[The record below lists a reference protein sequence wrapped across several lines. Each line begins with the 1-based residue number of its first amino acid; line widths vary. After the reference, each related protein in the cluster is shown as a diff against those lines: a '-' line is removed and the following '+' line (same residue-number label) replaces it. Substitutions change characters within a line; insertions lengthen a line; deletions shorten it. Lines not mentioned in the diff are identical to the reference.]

1 MKNTKELRRQ
11 AEQQS
16 IPLPL
21 PIVKGNKDYNE
32 RKDLL
37 ERLDQL
43 LIESGVEREM
53 QERALAQAEEDS
65 PKPLRDSDRL
75 RIQVGTSQALR
86 CQIARVLAMESFRTF
101 AFHIGESHLLQHF
114 CRVIEFDQVRVP
126 SKSTLQ
132 VYSEMFEESEIRA
145 LVNRLNGVVQ
155 TNASKVGLEKNLDL
169 SAAFLD
175 STCIELNIHFPVDW
189 VLLRDALRTLT
200 KGMACIRKHGLVH
213 RMKEPVAFLTQMNR
227 YCIAMTHA
235 KKGEKAR
242 KERKRLLRLMK
253 KLSKCVS
260 AHAERYRDL
269 LKARWE
275 ETDLSEKEALQIIGR
290 IENVLRQLPDAITQA
305 HERIIGERQVPN
317 DRKILS
323 LYESHAQVYHRGK
336 AGAQTEFGLQL
347 VLGEAAVGLI
357 TDWELVKGTPKN
369 DTLHLVPCV
378 ERLEAAG
385 IRIVNTITD
394 RGFASAKNSR
404 TLDEK
409 KIGDHLCPRKVIDL
423 KARLQEK
430 EFAAFQ
436 KRRAQT
442 EGRIGILKHC
452 FIGATMPVKGF
463 DRQRKHM
470 AWSVLAHN
478 LWLIARRLQDQAQAA
493 LKQAA

>member
-1 MKNTKELRRQ
+1 MLLNKTVLRLQ
-11 AEQQS
+11 AEQLS
-16 IPLPL
+16 IPLSL

-43 LIESGVEREM
+43 LIDSGIEVEM
-53 QERALAQAEEDS
+53 QRQAIAKAEQDS
-65 PKPLRDSDRL
+65 PKKLRDRDRL
-75 RIQVGTSQALR
+75 QIQLGTSQALR
-86 CQIARVLAMESFRTF
+86 CQIARVLSMESFRKF
-101 AFHIGESHLLQHF
+101 AFHVGESHLLQHF
-114 CRVIEFDQVRVP
+114 CRVIDFDQVRVP

-132 VYSEMFEESEIRA
+132 VYSEMFDESEVRA
-145 LVNRLNGVVQ
+145 LVNRLNGIVQ
-155 TNASKVGLEKNLDL
+155 ADALKVGLTENMDL

-189 VLLRDALRTLT
+189 VLLRDAIRTLT
-200 KGMACIRKHGLVH
+200 KAIACIRRHGLMH
-213 RMKEPVAFLTQMNR
+213 RMKEPVEFLTQMNR
-227 YCIAMTHA
+227 HCIAMTHA

-253 KLSKCVS
+253 KLVKCVS
-260 AHAERYRDL
+260 AHAKRYQDL
-269 LKARWE
+269 LKAEWK
-275 ETDLSEKEALQIIGR
+275 ETDLSEKEALQIIRR
-290 IENVLRQLPDAITQA
+290 IENVLTQLPDAIAQA

-323 LYESHAQVYHRGK
+323 LYEPHTTVYHRGK
-336 AGAQTEFGLQL
+336 AGSQTEFGLQL
-347 VLGEAAVGLI
+347 VMGEAVDGLI
-357 TDWELVKGTPKN
+357 TDWELVDGAPKN
-369 DTLHLVPCV
+369 DVLHLVPCI
-378 ERLEAAG
+378 ERLKAG
-385 IRIVNTITD
+385 DIRIVNAIAD

-404 TLDEK
+404 TLDEI
-409 KIGDHLCPRKVIDL
+409 KIGDHLCPRKIVDL

-463 DRQRKHM
+463 DRQKKHM

-478 LWLIARRLQDQAQAA
+478 LWLIARRLQDQAA

>member
-1 MKNTKELRRQ
+1 MKKENRLRLA
-11 AEQQS
+11 AEQLS

-37 ERLDQL
+37 ERLDKL
-43 LIESGVEREM
+43 LVDSGIERAM
-53 QERALAQAEEDS
+53 QERALAEAERDS
-65 PKPLRDSDRL
+65 PKPLRDRDRL
-75 RIQVGTSQALR
+75 QIQLGTSQALR
-86 CQIARVLAMESFRTF
+86 CQIARVLSMESFRSF
-101 AFHIGESHLLQHF
+101 AFHVGESHLLQKF

-126 SKSTLQ
+126 SKSRLQ
-132 VYSEMFEESEIRA
+132 VYSEMFDESEIRG
-145 LVNRLNGVVQ
+145 LVNRLNGIVQ
-155 TNASKVGLEKNLDL
+155 TDAPKVGLAGNMDL

-189 VLLRDALRTLT
+189 VLLRDASRTLT
-200 KGMACIRKHGLVH
+200 KAMACIRRHGLVH
-213 RMKEPVAFLTQMNR
+213 RMKEPVEFLTQMNR

-253 KLSKCVS
+253 KLAKCVGG
-260 AHAERYRDL
+260 HAKRYRDL
-269 LKARWE
+269 LKAGWK

-290 IENVLRQLPDAITQA
+290 IENVLTQLPDAIAQA

-317 DRKILS
+317 ERKILS

-347 VLGEAAVGLI
+347 VVGEAVDGLV
-357 TDWELVKGTPKN
+357 TDWELVDGAPKN
-369 DTLHLVPCV
+369 DTLHLVPCM

-385 IRIVNTITD
+385 IRIVNAITD

-404 TLDEK
+404 TLGEK

-430 EFAAFQ
+430 EFVAFQ

-463 DRQRKHM
+463 DRQKKHM

-478 LWLIARRLQDQAQAA
+478 LWLIARRLQDQAA

>member
-1 MKNTKELRRQ
+1 MKNENELRRQ
-11 AEQQS
+11 AEQLS

-43 LIESGVEREM
+43 LIESGIEVEM
-53 QERALAQAEEDS
+53 QERALAEAERDS
-65 PKPLRDSDRL
+65 PKELRDNDRL
-75 RIQVGTSQALR
+75 QIQLGTSQALR
-86 CQIARVLAMESFRTF
+86 CQIARVLSMESFRAF
-101 AFHIGESHLLQHF
+101 AFHVGESHLLQKF

-126 SKSTLQ
+126 SKSRLQ
-132 VYSEMFEESEIRA
+132 VYSEMFDESEVRA
-145 LVNRLNGVVQ
+145 LVNRLNGLVQ
-155 TNASKVGLEKNLDL
+155 TDARKVGLAENMDL

-189 VLLRDALRTLT
+189 VLLRDAIRTLT
-200 KGMACIRKHGLVH
+200 KAIACIRKHGLMH
-213 RMKEPVAFLTQMNR
+213 RMKEPVEFLTRMNR

-253 KLSKCVS
+253 KLAKCVS
-260 AHAERYRDL
+260 AHAKRYQDL
-269 LKARWE
+269 LRAEWE

-290 IENVLRQLPDAITQA
+290 IENVLTQLPDAIAQA

-317 DRKILS
+317 ERKILS
-323 LYESHAQVYHRGK
+323 LYEPHAQVYHRGK

-347 VLGEAAVGLI
+347 VMGEAAVGLI
-357 TDWELVKGTPKN
+357 TDWELVEGAPKN
-369 DTLHLVPCV
+369 DTLHLVPCMK
-378 ERLEAAG
+378 RLEAAG
-385 IRIVNTITD
+385 IRIVNAIAD

-404 TLDEK
+404 TLGEK
-409 KIGDHLCPRKVIDL
+409 KIGDHLCPRKIVDL

-452 FIGATMPVKGF
+452 FIGRAMPAKGF
-463 DRQRKHM
+463 DRQKKHM

-478 LWLIARRLQDQAQAA
+478 LWLIARRLQDQAALQQAA
-493 LKQAA
+493 